1 MLLLRQDVL
10 KETLEEAYELGA
22 GEVHTAETEEFR
34 QLLEQLAP
42 GKDDQAVQNAL
53 LQVYQFHLD
62 SLADE
67 WLAGAG
73 WHTADRIKRR
83 RRRNRTGYALR

>member
-1 MLLLRQDVL
+1 MLLLRQAVL

-42 GKDDQAVQNAL
+42 GKDDQAVQL
-53 LQVYQFHLD
+53 
-62 SLADE
+62 SLI
-67 WLAGAG
+67 
-73 WHTADRIKRR
+73 HI
-83 RRRNRTGYALR
+83 